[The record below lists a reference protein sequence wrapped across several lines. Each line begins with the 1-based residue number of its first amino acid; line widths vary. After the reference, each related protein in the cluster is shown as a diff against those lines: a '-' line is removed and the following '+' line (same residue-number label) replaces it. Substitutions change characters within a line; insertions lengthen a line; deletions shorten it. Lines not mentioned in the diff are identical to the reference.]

1 MITTESPHS
10 VLVDG
15 KHYGAVADTI
25 ASHPQLASDIQRALV
40 AYDDAQKSAHADAL
54 KAASEKLTTEHAEA
68 LAKLS
73 AERDAAKAEAKAAL
87 EQVEANEAFQKQILE
102 RAAVLVP
109 QAAESGEWAGVAQ
122 LLAFAGSPFEE
133 KKRLAELAEIE
144 RLEAEAAER
153 RAKLAGKRAQDQTE
167 AAE

>member
-1 MITTESPHS
+1 MTTIESPSS
-10 VLVDG
+10 VSVDG
-15 KHYGAVADTI
+15 INYGAVADCI
-25 ASHPQLASDIQRALV
+25 ANNPHLASDIQRALV

-54 KAASEKLTTEHAEA
+54 KAAAEKLTTEHAET

-73 AERDAAKAEAKAAL
+73 AELEAAKAEAKAAL
-87 EQVEANEAFQKQILE
+87 EQVEASEAFQKQILE

-109 QAAESGEWAGVAQ
+109 QAAESGDWAEVAQ

-153 RAKLAGKRAQDQTE
+153 RAKLAGKRAQDPLEE
-167 AAE
+167 AE